1 MPIANRRCRA
11 PPKRGLAAGG
21 LVKRYRQWLTMF
33 DMPKS
38 ASAAD
43 NRRNRKALVECYQLA
58 AVRQRQGQ
66 QIAIRH
72 LAVSEQFIRVDMCRI
87 EQADVVGPEYVAA
100 MLAHLPQRT
109 RDDGRSAGPVRV
121 GRLTHDTQNAVFS
134 QWTGRPSIVAQP
146 A

>member
-1 MPIANRRCRA
+1 
-11 PPKRGLAAGG
+11 
-21 LVKRYRQWLTMF
+21 
-33 DMPKS
+33 
-38 ASAAD
+38 
-43 NRRNRKALVECYQLA
+43 
-58 AVRQRQGQ
+58 
-66 QIAIRH
+66 
-72 LAVSEQFIRVDMCRI
+72 
-87 EQADVVGPEYVAA
+87 